1 MNDNVFVNDVAE
13 LAVVKLVSTIFSD
26 VAYMEPSTVRHN
38 VELACEGGMSR
49 EDRSIRAELANYLM
63 SHFSLLYIGL
73 IINKEFRDTF
83 VEAVSVEIALDDKD
97 EEFVNNIRKDMQDG
111 RPKTSKGNYVINL
124 SSYNEKVY
132 QKLNGK
138 LAESF
143 DKVIQFND
151 AITEIAADLTD
162 EECSEIGFVASN
174 FMYLIRAF
182 AKNPLFTNYAKSVLH
197 TVQEQLDIKL

>member
-1 MNDNVFVNDVAE
+1 
-13 LAVVKLVSTIFSD
+13 
-26 VAYMEPSTVRHN
+26 MEPSTVRHN
-38 VELACEGGMSR
+38 VELACEGGMPR
-49 EDRSIRAELANYLM
+49 DDRSIRAELANYLM

-182 AKNPLFTNYAKSVLH
+182 AKNPLFANYAKSVLH
-197 TVQEQLDIKL
+197 TVQEQLDVKL